1 MKLITNVLLI
11 SSIALFSI
19 GTLAQDRSSSSA
31 IQAPAIVRITGVA
44 EMKLSGNLIYLN
56 ESETQRFLQLTGN
69 LPEPGANI
77 ITNAEE
83 EWYGVFNFERGGYV
97 KDDEEIDADAILE
110 TLKKNNEMQS
120 VERKKQGLPALR
132 LVGWYIP
139 PRYNKQLKRL
149 EWATKV
155 MGDQNNK
162 VSINFS
168 TRILG
173 RSGHMSIMLVASV
186 ADIDRAMES
195 FDAALRDFD
204 YVSGERYDEFKTG
217 DKTAAYGLGALITG
231 GAIAVA
237 SSKGGF
243 KFLWVLLITAFTSV
257 VAYFKKILGIKK

>member
-1 MKLITNVLLI
+1 MKFITNVLLI
-11 SSIALFSI
+11 ISIASFSI
-19 GTLAQDRSSSSA
+19 GTRAQGISSLSS
-31 IQAPAIVRITGVA
+31 IEAPAIVTIVDVA
-44 EMKLSGNLIYLN
+44 EMKLSGKMSYYN
-56 ESETQRFLQLTGN
+56 ESETQKFFKLSGN
-69 LPEPGANI
+69 LPEPGANVI
-77 ITNAEE
+77 SNAEE
-83 EWYGVFNFERGGYV
+83 GWFGVFAFTRGGYV
-97 KDDEEIDADAILE
+97 KDDEEIDADAL
-110 TLKKNNEMQS
+110 LKELKRINEKS
-120 VERKKQGLPALR
+120 LVERGKQGLDPLY
-132 LVGWYIP
+132 LIGWYIP

-149 EWATKV
+149 EWATKIRD
-155 MGDQNNK
+155 DQDN

-173 RSGHMSIMLVASV
+173 RSGFMSVTLVSDPAN
-186 ADIDRAMES
+186 IDRDVES
-195 FDAALRDFD
+195 FNAALRDFD